1 MLWRSWEH
9 QAPRQWCSWGSSSG
23 SLYVTDSCTR
33 TRTYHRSRQKYT
45 CMHRWPENHKGDG
58 ERLGGRKGESRIYCQ
73 LETGD
78 PENPSAVGWVKIKT
92 KAEHRINVGCS
103 DKRWTDEE
111 GKIQGSFGKAASEE
125 GFFFIGKSD
134 GQRSCVSSDVLRLTE
149 YATAC
154 SFAFCALSQGR
165 GKPETPTL

>member
-1 MLWRSWEH
+1 
-9 QAPRQWCSWGSSSG
+9 
-23 SLYVTDSCTR
+23 
-33 TRTYHRSRQKYT
+33 
-45 CMHRWPENHKGDG
+45 MHAQWPENHKGDG
-58 ERLGGRKGESRIYCQ
+58 ERLGDGKGESRIYCQ

-78 PENPSAVGWVKIKT
+78 PGEPFCCRLSQKLKT

-165 GKPETPTL
+165 GNQKHPPSSPPHCHSYQLSPVLLLPK